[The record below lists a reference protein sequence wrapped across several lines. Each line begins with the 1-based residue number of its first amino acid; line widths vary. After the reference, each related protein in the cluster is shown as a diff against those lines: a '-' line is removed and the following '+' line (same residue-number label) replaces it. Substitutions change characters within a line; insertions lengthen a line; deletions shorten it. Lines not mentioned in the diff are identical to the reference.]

1 MKIFNAA
8 MFSSVIILKTSHTK
22 TGNGKKKKH
31 HVKQESNSC
40 AF

>member
-22 TGNGKKKKH
+22 TGNGKKNH